1 MKITSAFLP
10 SYAFSVDISQTV
22 LSCIADTITAPFDN
36 EDFSSFA
43 SLDDA
48 LNHIV
53 TQTQQRLATEQDKV
67 LSQAESTFDSLV
79 DATINHFYDG
89 FSPIALYAD
98 RITLNHSYNV
108 PMHHLMFCSA
118 CTMVNTFVAL
128 YVDVLIKEAVRF
140 DAAACTLKGS
150 VKGDSAL
157 FLKNLNDI
165 LQQSMGYAEYDLSR
179 LSQLGL

>member
-10 SYAFSVDISQTV
+10 SHAFSVNISQTV
-22 LSCIADTITAPFDN
+22 LTCIADTITTPFDN
-36 EDFSSFA
+36 EDFSSFDT
-43 SLDDA
+43 LDEA

-67 LSQAESTFDSLV
+67 ISQAESTFDSLV

-98 RITLNHSYNV
+98 RITLNHSHNV
-108 PMHHLMFCSA
+108 PMHHLMLCSA

-128 YVDVLIKEAVRF
+128 YIDVLIEEALRF

-150 VKGDSAL
+150 VKRDSTL

-165 LQQSMGYAEYDLSR
+165 LQQSMGYTDYKTDR

>member
-1 MKITSAFLP
+1 
-10 SYAFSVDISQTV
+10 
-22 LSCIADTITAPFDN
+22 
-36 EDFSSFA
+36 
-43 SLDDA
+43 
-48 LNHIV
+48 
-53 TQTQQRLATEQDKV
+53 
-67 LSQAESTFDSLV
+67 
-79 DATINHFYDG
+79 
-89 FSPIALYAD
+89 
-98 RITLNHSYNV
+98 
-108 PMHHLMFCSA
+108 
-118 CTMVNTFVAL
+118 MVNTFVAL